1 MTGQNDEPEDG
12 IEQAAERAFE
22 NLADSNHGGRVP
34 DGGVPSDPNDDG
46 EVPAHSSVSEG
57 LNSTSADPV
66 LDEDDEDT

>member
-1 MTGQNDEPEDG
+1 MATQKDDSGDS

-22 NLADSNHGGRVP
+22 NLADSNQGGRVP

-57 LNSTSADPV
+57 LNSTSADPIV
-66 LDEDDEDT
+66 EEDKEK